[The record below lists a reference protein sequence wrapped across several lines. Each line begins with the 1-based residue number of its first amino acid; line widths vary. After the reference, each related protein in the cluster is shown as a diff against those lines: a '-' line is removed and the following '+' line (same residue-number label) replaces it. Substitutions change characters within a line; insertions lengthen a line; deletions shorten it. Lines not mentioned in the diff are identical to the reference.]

1 LRRVLDMT
9 PKAIAI
15 LAALAALSSVAVAS
29 TITPSILK
37 DNGADSWEADLA
49 GLFAEMSGAFI
60 QHPEI
65 LNPAITAPNRERLRE
80 AVTKEVAS
88 ERGQKVWRRK
98 IAGTIGIE
106 GAATVSD

>member
-1 LRRVLDMT
+1 MT

-15 LAALAALSSVAVAS
+15 LAALAALSSVALAS
-29 TITPSILK
+29 TITPSMLK
-37 DNGADSWEADLA
+37 DDGADSWEADLG

-65 LNPAITAPNRERLRE
+65 LNPATTTPDRERLRE
-80 AVTKEVAS
+80 EVTKVVAAEQS
-88 ERGQKVWRRK
+88 QKRRMV
-98 IAGTIGIE
+98 AGTIGIE